1 MGSSIWGLID
11 DVLIPA
17 LEGTLKD
24 RTVALLKEYADGL
37 PADMEQFA
45 VDLAGDAAQALAMGR
60 LDLIEEI
67 EAQVLLRAERQRIKL
82 SQESQEF
89 VLGVLHELLRFAL
102 QAGLVFT
109 RGMAANL
116 IAKIGEK

>member
-1 MGSSIWGLID
+1 MGSSLWGVID

-24 RTVALLKEYADGL
+24 RTMSLLRKYADGL

-45 VDLAGDAAQALAMGR
+45 VDLSGDAAQALAMGR

-67 EAQVLLRAERQRIKL
+67 EAQVLLRAERQRIKI
-82 SQESQEF
+82 SQEGQEF